1 MKQTQGKEKGQKKK
15 EATRPLEESKCY
27 NKSTAR
33 NCGRPEMQKKDQVQY
48 QKKGSEKRK
57 LLRNLSVHV
66 GVLSMVASGDT
77 AVGTDDEIVVVCN
90 HLQRGRAAQQN
101 CASRFRDVAMHEW
114 DHKIVHVGHDK
125 NPLEFN
131 EEHLL
136 YALCDTG

>member
-1 MKQTQGKEKGQKKK
+1 MKK
-15 EATRPLEESKCY
+15 EEGNKTVRKASATI
-27 NKSTAR
+27 STAR
-33 NCGRPEMQKKDQVQY
+33 NRGRPQKCRKKERVEY
-48 QKKGSEKRK
+48 QQKGSEKRK

-66 GVLSMVASGDT
+66 GVLSRVASGDA

-90 HLQRGRAAQQN
+90 HLRRGRAAQQN

-125 NPLEFN
+125 NPLEFD